1 VPEPEV
7 EDVDRERRRGR
18 REHMRRLCKELKSLE
33 RKTIDTG
40 ELVFILLKLLEV
52 VLDENNC

>member
-1 VPEPEV
+1 MLESEV
-7 EDVDRERRRGR
+7 EDVDRERRQGR
-18 REHMRRLCKELKSLE
+18 REHMRQLCKELKSLE

-40 ELVFILLKLLEV
+40 ELVFILLKLSEV

>member
-1 VPEPEV
+1 VLEPEV

-18 REHMRRLCKELKSLE
+18 REHMRQLCKELKSLE

-40 ELVFILLKLLEV
+40 ELVFILLKLSKV